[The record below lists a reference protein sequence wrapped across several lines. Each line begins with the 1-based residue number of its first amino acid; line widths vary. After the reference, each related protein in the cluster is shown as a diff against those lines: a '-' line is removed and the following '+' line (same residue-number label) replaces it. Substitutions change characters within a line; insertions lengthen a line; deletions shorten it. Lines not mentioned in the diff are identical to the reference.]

1 MSDALEYSLP
11 SRGLAEFDDF
21 RENGSLELKL

>member
-11 SRGLAEFDDF
+11 WGILAEFDGF
-21 RENGSLELKL
+21 RDKGSLELTL